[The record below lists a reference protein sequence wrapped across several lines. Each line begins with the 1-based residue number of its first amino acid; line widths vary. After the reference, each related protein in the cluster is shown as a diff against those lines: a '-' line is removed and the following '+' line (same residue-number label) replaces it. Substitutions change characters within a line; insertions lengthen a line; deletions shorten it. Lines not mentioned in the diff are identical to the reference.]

1 MHLYAEKSSM
11 PARVRNITRHASVL
25 DPKHHATIRT
35 FKISSCRITVHNH
48 TLTKKTRHF
57 AAPRGLP
64 VKSGSLAYWQHPL
77 RKPKQRRAE
86 SKHGDEIEYPVPPCN
101 NVLFRPQPNSGCGEA
116 IGDHA
121 SVELMSEK
129 KKTIRVHAA
138 CFAAARGLSRKPL
151 VCSNEAGVPSPA
163 RLLGFSRRIG

>member
-129 KKTIRVHAA
+129 KNYP
-138 CFAAARGLSRKPL
+138 CPRGLLRGGARTLEKTLGLFQRGWSTL
-151 VCSNEAGVPSPA
+151 PSTVA
-163 RLLGFSRRIG
+163 RLQ